1 MALLGFRAT
10 SRLLLL
16 AGASCCLAQED
27 PRIRVDVSL
36 VNVSFTVRDAA
47 GTLVPNLAKDDVEV
61 FDDGVPQ
68 TISFFA
74 RSADLP
80 LSLGLVVDGSGS
92 QEHSIRRHRRDLE
105 TFLKNVLQPRDQAF
119 VLCFGNHLRLAGDF
133 SPSPKYL
140 LDGLAAFDHERER
153 AKMPELGPIEYRELG
168 TAFYDAIY
176 YAVKLKLAAAETGR
190 KALIVF
196 SDGEDNS
203 SAHHLL
209 DAIEIAQS
217 QNVVVY
223 GVRYTERNKKGGLTA
238 RNKYGTRVMERIS
251 RETGGSDFDAEKA
264 DLEQSFRRIGEEL
277 RSSYELAYHVTNHP
291 ADGTFHKLVIRL
303 RQPELTVRTKTGYF
317 AHQ

>member
-1 MALLGFRAT
+1 MDTRA
-10 SRLLLL
+10 SFAVVFL

-36 VNVSFTVRDAA
+36 VNVSFTARDRA
-47 GTLVPNLAKDDVEV
+47 GTLVSNLTKDDVEV

-68 TISFFA
+68 AISFFA

-80 LSLGLVVDGSGS
+80 LSLGLVVDASGS
-92 QEHSIRRHRRDLE
+92 QEHSIRRHQHDLE
-105 TFLKNVLQPRDQAF
+105 VFLKSVLQPRDKAF
-119 VLCFGNHLRLAGDF
+119 VLCFGNHLRLASDLSS
-133 SPSPKYL
+133 SPRFL
-140 LDGLAAFDHERER
+140 LDGLAAFGHERER
-153 AKMPELGPIEYRELG
+153 SKMPELGPVEERDLG

-176 YAVKLKLAAAETGR
+176 YATTLKLSRAEGGR

-209 DAIEIAQS
+209 DAIESAQS
-217 QNVVVY
+217 EDVVVY
-223 GVRYTERNKKGGLTA
+223 GIRYTEPNKKGRLTA
-238 RNKYGTRVMERIS
+238 RNKYGMRVMERIS
-251 RETGGSDFDAEKA
+251 RETGGSDFDAQKA

-291 ADGTFHKLVIRL
+291 ADGTFHKLVIRA
-303 RQPELTVRTKTGYF
+303 RQPDLSVRTKTGYF
-317 AHQ
+317 ARQ

>member
-1 MALLGFRAT
+1 VVF
-10 SRLLLL
+10 L

-36 VNVSFTVRDAA
+36 VNVSFTARDRT
-47 GTLVPNLAKDDVEV
+47 GTLVSNLTKDDVEV

-68 TISFFA
+68 AVSFFA

-80 LSLGLVVDGSGS
+80 LSLGLVVDASGS
-92 QEHSIRRHRRDLE
+92 QEHSIRRHQHDLE
-105 TFLKNVLQPRDQAF
+105 VFLKSVLQPRDKAF
-119 VLCFGNHLRLAGDF
+119 VLCFGNHLRLASDF
-133 SPSPKYL
+133 SPSPRFL
-140 LDGLAAFDHERER
+140 LDGLAAFGHERER
-153 AKMPELGPIEYRELG
+153 SKMPELGPVEERDLG

-176 YAVKLKLAAAETGR
+176 YATTLKLSRAEGGR

-209 DAIEIAQS
+209 DAIESAQS
-217 QNVVVY
+217 EDVVIY
-223 GVRYTERNKKGGLTA
+223 GIRYTEPNKRGRLTA
-238 RNKYGTRVMERIS
+238 RNKYGMRVMERIS

-291 ADGTFHKLVIRL
+291 ADGTFHKLVIRA
-303 RQPELTVRTKTGYF
+303 RQPDLAVRTKTGYF
-317 AHQ
+317 ARQ